1 MNYSPLRYPGGKSK
15 LSPHIKEIIRKNDLE
30 GCQYIEPY
38 AGGAGVAL
46 CLLLEGW
53 VSTVHIND
61 ADIAVYSFW
70 KSLVDHPD
78 ELLNFID
85 NVKVTMDT
93 WHEKKYILENASL
106 FQTMEL
112 GFATF
117 FLNRTNRSGILKGG
131 VIGGKEQNG
140 NYKLDARFNKT
151 NLLERIKKIAD
162 RADQIIVS
170 NCDASSLLSEIK
182 NKEVEDVIVYLDP
195 PYYVKGQGLYRN
207 YYNHEDH
214 LNIMDVLSSSNF
226 KWIVSYDNNEEIKK
240 MYADFRQ
247 VEYSLKYSAQF
258 KSVGKEVIIY
268 SNNLLLPK

>member
-1 MNYSPLRYPGGKSK
+1 
-15 LSPHIKEIIRKNDLE
+15 LSIHRTL
-30 GCQYIEPY
+30 CRR
-38 AGGAGVAL
+38 AGVAL

-151 NLLERIKKIAD
+151 NLLERIKK
-162 RADQIIVS
+162 
-170 NCDASSLLSEIK
+170 SLIELIK
-182 NKEVEDVIVYLDP
+182 S
-195 PYYVKGQGLYRN
+195 LYQTAMHPLFYQR
-207 YYNHEDH
+207 
-214 LNIMDVLSSSNF
+214 
-226 KWIVSYDNNEEIKK
+226 
-240 MYADFRQ
+240 
-247 VEYSLKYSAQF
+247 
-258 KSVGKEVIIY
+258 
-268 SNNLLLPK
+268 